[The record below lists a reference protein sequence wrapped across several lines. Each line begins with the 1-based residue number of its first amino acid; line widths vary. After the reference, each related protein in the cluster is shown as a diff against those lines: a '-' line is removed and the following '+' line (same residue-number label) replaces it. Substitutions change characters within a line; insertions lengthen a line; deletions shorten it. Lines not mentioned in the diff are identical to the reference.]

1 MSTTPAADAESLLR
15 EGRDLE
21 LAGDLRGALAR
32 YQAASR
38 LAPRE
43 VGVLLRL
50 ALVAEQLGERDLYA
64 AAWSDAIQLDDR
76 HPEVLRGYA
85 RLCLATHHL
94 AMAERALRRLIEVA
108 PDAAGAHQGL
118 ALVLWRAGKGRAA
131 HAAFEQALARDP
143 GDLVSRWILG
153 QQPASPVFADQD
165 ELEAF
170 RARWR
175 ATLGWFEALDAGD
188 PQVQAEVESAL
199 VTCTDAALHAFGDDF
214 DAEHRRY
221 AALVRRFA
229 QARHPDLAFAP
240 RAERARIRVV
250 FVSRFFHHHSVMK
263 AFEGLIC
270 GLDRARFEIVLLQL
284 GEARDEVTRRMAT
297 YAFAHLPAEAPAAWW
312 RERIIAAQPDVLVYP
327 DIGLEGTA
335 QWLAA
340 QRLAPMQC
348 VLWGHPIATGFSSID
363 YYLSADAVERADA
376 ASDYSEQ
383 LVRLPGL
390 GACYLPPDP
399 RGNPAYAPPRGAHA
413 TPVRMLVAQRAQKL
427 TPRHDRLYAR
437 IAAAVPE
444 AEFCF
449 APDPDA
455 AVCEELAA
463 RLRGAFAAAGVD
475 PAGRLHVMPELPHAD
490 FIALAQSCDLHLDS
504 IGFSGGITSME
515 LLSLG
520 LPTVTLPG
528 LRMRSRQTAAM
539 LRLVGAGELI
549 AGDEDGYCA
558 LAIELA
564 RSPQRRL
571 ELRQRI
577 HANRARL
584 HEGDATVA
592 AFARFLEQ
600 AWSRHTIATH

>member
-1 MSTTPAADAESLLR
+1 MCV
-15 EGRDLE
+15 
-21 LAGDLRGALAR
+21 AR
-32 YQAASR
+32 C
-38 LAPRE
+38 
-43 VGVLLRL
+43 
-50 ALVAEQLGERDLYA
+50 AEQLGERDLYA

-399 RGNPAYAPPRGAHA
+399 RGNPGLRAAARRACDAGAHA
-413 TPVRMLVAQRAQKL
+413 GG
-427 TPRHDRLYAR
+427 
-437 IAAAVPE
+437 
-444 AEFCF
+444 
-449 APDPDA
+449 
-455 AVCEELAA
+455 AA
-463 RLRGAFAAAGVD
+463 RAEAHAAPRPALRPHRRRGARGRVLLRPGPGRGGMRGTGGPTAPRIRRRRRRSGRP
-475 PAGRLHVMPELPHAD
+475 PACRA
-490 FIALAQSCDLHLDS
+490 
-504 IGFSGGITSME
+504 
-515 LLSLG
+515 
-520 LPTVTLPG
+520 
-528 LRMRSRQTAAM
+528 RTAAC
-539 LRLVGAGELI
+539 RFHRAGAGPATCTSTASASR
-549 AGDEDGYCA
+549 AG
-558 LAIELA
+558 
-564 RSPQRRL
+564 SPRW
-571 ELRQRI
+571 
-577 HANRARL
+577 NC
-584 HEGDATVA
+584 
-592 AFARFLEQ
+592 
-600 AWSRHTIATH
+600 